1 MKKITNSSE
10 LSKYYSEVNKF
21 IDEYIKLYK
30 VTPSEI
36 YRYINKNLS
45 RFLNKFNLTDIENIE
60 RIVKDVIEHRKN
72 MERDKIFKF
81 EQFNTQL
88 NESIIEVG
96 SVTIEHEKIL
106 ADYFNTSLGH
116 IDVIDPNLHLFEI
129 KDFDQSVKS
138 IVFSNEE
145 VKSISDKL
153 IDRITD
159 ELSSMEVSLN
169 SIDGQSL
176 INPFD
181 FLLGSIVSESQ
192 LKSNIQ
198 SKLNGDKLIEV
209 ITTFIPS
216 IVHVEYSSV
225 CRFQGISNG
234 FYIWTL

>member
-159 ELSSMEVSLN
+159 ELSSMEISLN

-216 IVHVEYSSV
+216 IVNVEYSAV
-225 CRFQGISNG
+225 CRFQGIFNG